1 MKTPRRHCRRGP
13 GAFTMIEIMIV
24 VSIAAMIMAMG
35 VPAIFSALKKDA
47 LRQAVSD
54 VIEACSQARAHA
66 IISGYPTEVVFQPM
80 DYSFSIGMAAVER
93 TGDNASGNGGFSGS
107 VGAGNPGA
115 PPPPSFSRQFSEELE
130 LEILSVNLQEFKEE
144 ETARVRFFPNGTSD
158 EFTVVLQWPRTHA
171 FRKITLDII
180 TGLADVEVI
189 R

>member
-1 MKTPRRHCRRGP
+1 MKTPRRHGRRGP

-47 LRQAVSD
+47 MRQAVSD
-54 VIEACSQARAHA
+54 VVEACSQARAHA

-80 DYSFSIGMAAVER
+80 DYSFSIGMATAER
-93 TGDNASGNGGFSGS
+93 AGGGAPGNGGSSGFADTAS
-107 VGAGNPGA
+107 TGG
-115 PPPPSFSRQFSEELE
+115 PPPPGFSRQFDEELV
-130 LEILSVNLQEFKEE
+130 LEILSVNLVEFKDE

-158 EFTVVLQWPRTHA
+158 EFTIVLQWPRTHA